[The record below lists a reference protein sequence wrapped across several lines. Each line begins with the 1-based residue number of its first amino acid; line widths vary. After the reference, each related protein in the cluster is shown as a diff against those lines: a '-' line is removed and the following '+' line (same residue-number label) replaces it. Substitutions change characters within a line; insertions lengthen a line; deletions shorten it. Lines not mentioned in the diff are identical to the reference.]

1 MSSTL
6 QALVA
11 LLINS
16 VPTIIFLV
24 VLTYYLKY
32 VFFRPLQQVL
42 DQRRKATEGV
52 RELANQANNDADKQL
67 SDFDQAIQRARAEI
81 YQNNDEMRKQWSE
94 EQLLALDKARAEA
107 EQKLDAAKRMIGEE
121 LTQAEAELSAT
132 VEPLSEEIIQ
142 TLLRR
147 RAA

>member
-6 QALVA
+6 QALA
-11 LLINS
+11 DLLIRS
-16 VPTIIFLV
+16 VPTIIFFI

-32 VFFRPLQQVL
+32 MFFRPLQKVL
-42 DQRRKATEGV
+42 DERRRATEGV
-52 RELANQANNDADKQL
+52 RGLASEANEAADRQL
-67 SDFDQAIQRARAEI
+67 SEFEQALQRARNEI
-81 YQNNDEMRKQWSE
+81 YKYNDDLRRQWNE
-94 EQLLALDKARAEA
+94 EQLMLLDQARAEA
-107 EQKLDAAKRMIGEE
+107 AEKLKAAKQLINEE
-121 LTQAEAELSAT
+121 LEAAEAELRAS